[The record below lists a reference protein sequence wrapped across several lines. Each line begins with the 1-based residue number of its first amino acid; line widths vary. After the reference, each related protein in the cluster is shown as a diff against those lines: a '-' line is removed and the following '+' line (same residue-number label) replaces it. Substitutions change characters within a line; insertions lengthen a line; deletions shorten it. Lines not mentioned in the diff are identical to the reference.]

1 MSEGSRLVPAD
12 SSTTLYLVR
21 HGETE
26 YNRRGIM
33 QGGGIDST
41 LNPTG
46 REQAHALARRLASVD
61 IDALYASTLRRATQ
75 TADILA
81 AGHEPLSRTYLRDLS
96 EMDWGIFEGDA
107 PSPERD
113 ASVDALKS
121 AWQEEMYD
129 RGPEGGESIRDV
141 QARAKRALRHILAR
155 EAGRTALVVTHGRYL
170 RVLLAT
176 LLDDYGLEHMP
187 ELDHSNTC
195 VNHVVFEGGRARAKR
210 LNCTAHLPA
219 DGVSD
224 PTMPTR

>member
-1 MSEGSRLVPAD
+1 MSDGLRPPAAEAP
-12 SSTTLYLVR
+12 TTLYLVR

-41 LNPTG
+41 LNATG
-46 REQAHALARRLASVD
+46 REQARALARRFASAD

-81 AGHEPLSRTYLRDLS
+81 TGHDLLSRTHLRALN
-96 EMDWGIFEGDA
+96 EMDWGVYEGEA

-121 AWQEEMYD
+121 AWREGAYE
-129 RGPEGGESIRDV
+129 RGPKGGESIREV
-141 QARAKRALRHILAR
+141 QGRARQALRHILAR
-155 EAGRTALVVTHGRYL
+155 EAGGTALVVTHGRYL

-176 LLDDYGLEHMP
+176 LLDAYGLEHMS

-195 VNHVVFEGGRARAKR
+195 VNQVVYERGQARAER
-210 LNCTAHLPA
+210 LNCTAHLSGDCASAPA
-219 DGVSD
+219 
-224 PTMPTR
+224 

>member
-1 MSEGSRLVPAD
+1 MSESSRLVPAD

-41 LNPTG
+41 LNSTG
-46 REQAHALARRLASVD
+46 REQARALARRLASAN
-61 IDALYASTLRRATQ
+61 IDALYASTLRRAAQ

-81 AGHEPLSRTYLRDLS
+81 SGHEPLSRTYLRDLS

-107 PSPERD
+107 PSPTRE

-121 AWQEEMYD
+121 AWRDGRYD

-141 QARAKRALRHILAR
+141 QARAERALRHILAR
-155 EAGRTALVVTHGRYL
+155 EAGRTALIVTHGRYL

-176 LLDDYGLEHMP
+176 LLDDYGLEHMS
-187 ELDHSNTC
+187 ELNHSNTC
-195 VNHVVFEGGRARAKR
+195 VNHVVVEEGRVRAKR
-210 LNCTAHLPA
+210 LNCTAHLSA
-219 DGVSD
+219 DGAVAF
-224 PTMPTR
+224 TNTTR